1 MLYVQGQMVCKELL
15 PAMPK
20 IVLLLYPVYLVMDSQ
35 LQSVFPKFNRVNKY
49 NLLTWLEQT
58 TVDMVGYTPK
68 LRHFNRWPLCSK
80 DHLLQFLL
88 DLASHIQQV
97 LHQPRLSPVTTLEK
111 VRSSLHS
118 AANFKSYR
126 LWQGND
132 QETIRTHYRE
142 QEFLNLVN
150 YQNRVQRNFFPCH
163 LQRMC

>member
-1 MLYVQGQMVCKELL
+1 MVCKELL
-15 PAMPK
+15 LAMPK
-20 IVLLLYPVYLVMDSQ
+20 IVFLLYPVYLVMDSQ

-68 LRHFNRWPLCSK
+68 LRHCSRWPLRSK

-88 DLASHIQQV
+88 DLASHIQRV
-97 LHQPRLSPVTTLEK
+97 IHQPRLSPVTAMEK

-118 AANFKSYR
+118 VANFRSYR

-142 QEFLNLVN
+142 QNFQSLVN
-150 YQNRVQRNFFPCH
+150 
-163 LQRMC
+163 

>member
-1 MLYVQGQMVCKELL
+1 MVCKELL

-68 LRHFNRWPLCSK
+68 LRHFNRWPLRSK

-150 YQNRVQRNFFPCH
+150 YQNRNFFPCH